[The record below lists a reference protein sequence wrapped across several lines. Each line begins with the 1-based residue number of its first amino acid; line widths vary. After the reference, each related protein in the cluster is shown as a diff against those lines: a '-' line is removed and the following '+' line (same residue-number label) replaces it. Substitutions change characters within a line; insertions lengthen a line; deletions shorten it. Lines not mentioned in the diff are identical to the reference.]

1 MPQKRKDR
9 IFPGESVLL
18 TRSEHSSVYRL
29 DFADGYG
36 TMTAYTVMP
45 GVTLIFNDFHTSHEF
60 PGESRCPGMIEI
72 NHCRTGRY
80 ECTMG
85 DGRIIWL
92 GSQDFAVS
100 DMGRP
105 PVHSRFSQKL
115 YQGISLVVE
124 PEDAEQAL
132 FRMLGEGAPKLTELF
147 QSMLSVQSFLLLR
160 SDTRIQHIFAEM
172 YEIPAGGAMAYYRL
186 KTAELMFFLYERH
199 KAARSAEG
207 GYHSRNMTA
216 LRSRS
221 GTGIRCGNFY
231 RQKVFS
237 ADLRRIPLC
246 PSETKKDGGGRVSS
260 GHDRAE
266 YRADRRD
273 GWVSEYKQIF
283 GCISGYL
290 RTVADTVSENIGI
303 AVDFLQQFSRL
314 NCYNVIQSRS
324 EKKLKSLQYDTI
336 IGTKN
341 LLLF

>member
-124 PEDAEQAL
+124 PETAEQAL

-207 GYHSRNMTA
+207 GYHSRNMTDRVREMEA
-216 LRSRS
+216 RMTEDLRVRRS
-221 GTGIRCGNFY
+221 VSDLAQEYGVGISTVKKYFQQIYGESPYAHLKRRRMEEAAFLLTTTGQSIAQIAETVGYQNTS
-231 RQKVFS
+231 KFS
-237 ADLRRIPLC
+237 AAFRDIYGQSPTQYRRT
-246 PSETKKDGGGRVSS
+246 SELLWISCNSS
-260 GHDRAE
+260 
-266 YRADRRD
+266 
-273 GWVSEYKQIF
+273 
-283 GCISGYL
+283 
-290 RTVADTVSENIGI
+290 
-303 AVDFLQQFSRL
+303 VD
-314 NCYNVIQSRS
+314 
-324 EKKLKSLQYDTI
+324 
-336 IGTKN
+336 
-341 LLLF
+341 

>member
-115 YQGISLVVE
+115 YQGISRVVE
-124 PEDAEQAL
+124 PGTAEQAPL
-132 FRMLGEGAPKLTELF
+132 RVSGGGAANLTELF

-207 GYHSRNMTA
+207 GYHSRNMTDRVREMEA
-216 LRSRS
+216 WLTEDLRVRRS
-221 GTGIRCGNFY
+221 VPDLAQEYGVGISTVKKYFQQIYGESPYAHLKRRRMEEAAFLLATTGQSIAQIAETVGYQNTS
-231 RQKVFS
+231 KFS
-237 ADLRRIPLC
+237 AAFRDIYGQSPTQYRRT
-246 PSETKKDGGGRVSS
+246 SELLWISCNSS
-260 GHDRAE
+260 
-266 YRADRRD
+266 
-273 GWVSEYKQIF
+273 
-283 GCISGYL
+283 
-290 RTVADTVSENIGI
+290 
-303 AVDFLQQFSRL
+303 VD
-314 NCYNVIQSRS
+314 
-324 EKKLKSLQYDTI
+324 
-336 IGTKN
+336 
-341 LLLF
+341 